1 MVLCC
6 EAQGAWHAWE
16 SHTKATL
23 HSLSRLK
30 NFLPISLKK
39 MLVQALEMPHVDYCI
54 VVLANL
60 DDVHTY
66 RLQRIQNASV
76 RFIFNLKN
84 YDHLTSFFNR
94 LQWLKVSQRQE
105 WHSLA
110 LLFKILRTRQP
121 SYLFQRFKFL
131 SDHHNRDTRSRANLL
146 LSIPHHN
153 SSFYSKSYTVSVS
166 RKWNELPTSI
176 RDSTSLTSFKS
187 MLYNHL
193 LEQNN

>member
-1 MVLCC
+1 
-6 EAQGAWHAWE
+6 
-16 SHTKATL
+16 
-23 HSLSRLK
+23 
-30 NFLPISLKK
+30 
-39 MLVQALEMPHVDYCI
+39 MPHVDYCN

-76 RFIFNLKN
+76 RFIFNLKH

-121 SYLFQRFKFL
+121 SYLFQRFKLKAIITTVTLGLARIYYSLFL
-131 SDHHNRDTRSRANLL
+131 TIIHPFIRSPIRFLYPVSGTNCQPLL
-146 LSIPHHN
+146 G
-153 SSFYSKSYTVSVS
+153 T
-166 RKWNELPTSI
+166 
-176 RDSTSLTSFKS
+176 
-187 MLYNHL
+187 L
-193 LEQNN
+193 LH